1 MSHRPPVSSPAPAL
15 ALLAAAAGACVSPA
29 EPPGEPLPVPFVV
42 SDYYSPDGFFGDGE
56 VRGQLQLDKACP
68 SRPPGAG
75 GDCYTVSYRPGVK
88 RFAGIFWQH
97 PHNNWGTWPGHTIAA
112 GATRVSVQARGA
124 RGGEQITV
132 GAGQN
137 ASQPHR
143 DSFKAPEQTLA
154 LTTTWTRHEIPMLG
168 LPYATGGSGVIGAFL
183 LSLKAPEDDA
193 VTVFHL
199 DDLRWER

>member
-1 MSHRPPVSSPAPAL
+1 MKHRAPSL
-15 ALLAAAAGACVSPA
+15 GLLLLAATTGGCVSPA

-42 SDYYSPDGFFGDGE
+42 SEYYSPDGFFGDGE
-56 VRGQLQLDKACP
+56 VRGQLQVDKTCP
-68 SRPPGAG
+68 TRPTGAA
-75 GDCYTVSYRPGVK
+75 GDCYTVRYRPGVK

-97 PHNNWGTWPGHTIAA
+97 PHNNWGTWPGHLISP
-112 GATRVSVQARGA
+112 GATRVSFQARGA

-143 DSFKAPEQTLA
+143 DNFKAQELTLA
-154 LTTTWTRHEIPMLG
+154 LTADWTRHELPMLG
-168 LPYATGGSGVIGAFL
+168 LPYDRGESGVIGAFL

-199 DDLRWER
+199 DDVRWER